1 MKEIELDIS
10 PDFTLEDIRK
20 IRSHNYEMTK
30 DMTDEDR
37 WAYYE
42 ERWSKARKRYNDF
55 LAEREAQ
62 HWVAAEPETPYGS
75 KT

>member
-1 MKEIELDIS
+1 MKEIKLDIS
-10 PDFTLEDIRK
+10 PDFTMEDIRK
-20 IRSHNYEMTK
+20 IRDYHYEMTK
-30 DMTDEDR
+30 DMTREER
-37 WAYYE
+37 RAYNH
-42 ERWSKARKRYNDF
+42 ERWSKAGKWYEDF